1 MCGHGRLLVNVVF
14 SLTGIFH
21 GSAGGMSS
29 GHTWHWGT
37 PERSYQIPLGKP
49 GLVIP
54 RCETLASRSVT
65 FPPHQRESTALQ
77 PPPQPLFLAMRI
89 CNWGSKG
96 KKSAQQKEKELS
108 LLPPPLDFKK
118 KIKNQRFYPFLSSSC
133 CTDHETVLTQLEIT
147 NTSSQSGENP
157 CTVSRRYQH
166 FRTTNRLICFFVLS
180 TMRLGVYS
188 KGFSGTTWAQRS

>member
-21 GSAGGMSS
+21 GSAEGMSL
-29 GHTWHWGT
+29 GHTWHWGI

-65 FPPHQRESTALQ
+65 FPLHQRKVQCCT
-77 PPPQPLFLAMRI
+77 PPPSFSPRGS

-96 KKSAQQKEKELS
+96 KKSERRWRGSSLNSPTIATKTSDSIPFSLQTDARDSQDCSHAAGDRKHIFTLKVEKTGTPRLCTINILKQSTQQCFYLVSHALIS
-108 LLPPPLDFKK
+108 LFKK
-118 KIKNQRFYPFLSSSC
+118 RGYGRML
-133 CTDHETVLTQLEIT
+133 
-147 NTSSQSGENP
+147 
-157 CTVSRRYQH
+157 
-166 FRTTNRLICFFVLS
+166 
-180 TMRLGVYS
+180 
-188 KGFSGTTWAQRS
+188 WAHWFQRSV